1 MKKIA
6 ICGNIASGK
15 TTVQKFL
22 EEKGFKVLDTDEV
35 SHKLLTNT
43 NKELYEAFKNLDVF
57 DDTGE
62 FSRYKV
68 GQLIF
73 SDENYRK
80 KISEIMHPQ
89 IAKEIE
95 KFFETKKN
103 EDLVFVGI
111 PLLFEANMQNLF
123 DKIIFVYTDDE
134 IRLKRLLAR
143 NNYTLEHAK
152 ARMISQITQEKKIK
166 LSDYIINN
174 NGTLEELHKNLFKL
188 IEQIR

>member
-22 EEKGFKVLDTDEV
+22 EEKGFKVLDTDDV
-35 SHKLLTNT
+35 SHKLLTNK
-43 NKELYEAFKNLDVF
+43 NKELYEAFKNLDLF
-57 DDTGE
+57 DDAGE
-62 FSRYKV
+62 FSRYKM

-89 IAKEIE
+89 IAKEI
-95 KFFETKKN
+95 KNFFETNKN
-103 EDLVFVGI
+103 ENLVFVGI

-143 NNYTLEHAK
+143 NNYTLKHAK
-152 ARMISQITQEKKIK
+152 ARMTSQITQEKKIK